1 VAQAV
6 NGTKGSKPKL
16 NAPGQD
22 KQRNRQ
28 PDFERQGS
36 ILKKGHPA
44 HATTETLSAILH
56 LGVFPTKFN
65 SLSIATYDVKG
76 EQDSHKAVAVI
87 DRADR
92 VRCKLKSHVRVGPF
106 REQNRSSMGGLLK
119 IGSDYAPELGH
130 ESKPFCARPPWAI
143 ARASHSVL
151 PLVDEEPW

>member
-1 VAQAV
+1 MGGIWHRGFGRVSRTCTWELRQIVPGPKPKTSRARNISHVSLRNTITVAQAV

-56 LGVFPTKFN
+56 LGVFPTKLN
-65 SLSIATYDVKG
+65 SSPVTTYDVKG
-76 EQDSHKAVAVI
+76 EQDPHEAAAI
-87 DRADR
+87 IYRAYR
-92 VRCKLKSHVRVGPF
+92 VCCQL
-106 REQNRSSMGGLLK
+106 
-119 IGSDYAPELGH
+119 
-130 ESKPFCARPPWAI
+130 
-143 ARASHSVL
+143 
-151 PLVDEEPW
+151 